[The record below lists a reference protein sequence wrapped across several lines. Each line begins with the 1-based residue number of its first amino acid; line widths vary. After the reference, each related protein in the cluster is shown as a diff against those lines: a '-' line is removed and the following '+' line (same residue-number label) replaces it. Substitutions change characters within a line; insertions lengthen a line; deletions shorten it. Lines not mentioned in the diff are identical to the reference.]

1 MESRSFGTWLRQT
14 LGGAS
19 HRGSHASGPRVGM
32 HVTTLDGTVLGTV
45 STLWPGSDATDHAK
59 HEDTL
64 GVLPDAKEGKAMLFV
79 PSTAIG
85 RVGDENVS
93 LTVDRAQVTAR
104 GWQYRPKW
112 LPTDPA
118 ETSESADKS

>member
-1 MESRSFGTWLRQT
+1 
-14 LGGAS
+14 
-19 HRGSHASGPRVGM
+19 M

-45 STLWPGSDATDHAK
+45 SMLWPGSDATDHVK

-64 GVLPDAKEGKAMLFV
+64 GVLPDAKEVKAMLFV

-85 RVGDENVS
+85 HVMDENVS
-93 LTVDRAQVTAR
+93 LTIDRAQVTAR

-112 LPTDPA
+112 LPADATGTP
-118 ETSESADKS
+118 ESAEKS